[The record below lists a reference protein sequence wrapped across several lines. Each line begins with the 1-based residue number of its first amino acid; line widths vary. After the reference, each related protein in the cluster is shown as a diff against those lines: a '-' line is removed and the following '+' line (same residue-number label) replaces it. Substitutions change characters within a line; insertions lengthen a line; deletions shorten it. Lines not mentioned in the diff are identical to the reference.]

1 MTSEEASYIA
11 GIIDAEGSIMLLK
24 FHHNQQPSPCISIAS
39 TSLELLEWIKQKSGY
54 GVIKS
59 KKNYKPL
66 KHINSYT
73 YTVRYD
79 DAIDLLSKIE
89 PYLVVVSKKIRT
101 QMIINEYKQLTP
113 RNGRYSSELINAKQD
128 FYNRFMSI

>member
-1 MTSEEASYIA
+1 MTSEEISYIA
-11 GIIDAEGSIMLLK
+11 GIIDGEGSIMLLK
-24 FHHNQQPSPCISIAS
+24 FHCNRLPSPCVSIAS

-66 KHINSYT
+66 KHTNSYT
-73 YTVRYD
+73 YTVRYNN
-79 DAIDLLSKIE
+79 AIDLLIKIE
-89 PYLVVVSKKIRT
+89 PYLIIPSKKERA

-113 RNGRYSSELINAKQD
+113 RNGRYSSDLIHAKQD
-128 FYNRFMSI
+128 LYNRFISI